1 MNYIAVYCI
10 ACFVLCAISIAEWF
24 RSRNVECAGVDALNV
39 AKKQLFLASFI
50 FLSITLFV
58 PILIKTLL
66 EHLFKNQSISA
77 PIIDLISTCVS
88 LLASLV
94 FVCCICGTLRI
105 RNCKKNWLTLLMEG
119 ACGFGVALPIILLAS
134 WLWLALLIALN
145 KFGFN
150 VTLQEQGPVILFS
163 KLSGFLPKF
172 LFSLAVITIAPIVEE
187 LIFRGGLYRVFKS
200 HLTRRSSAILTSII
214 FAALH
219 FNPVALLPLFIF
231 SIFLIKSY
239 DRSENIFVPIIM
251 HTIFNCNSLVLMA
264 LFHTQV

>member
-1 MNYIAVYCI
+1 MNYAAVYCV
-10 ACFVLCAISIAEWF
+10 ACFVLCAIGIVEWF
-24 RSRNVECAGVDALNV
+24 GSRNVECIGVGALNV
-39 AKKQLFLASFI
+39 AKERLLWAFSI

-58 PILIKTLL
+58 PILLKTLL
-66 EHLFKNQSISA
+66 EHLFGNQSIGA

-94 FVCCICGTLRI
+94 FACRIYGALRI
-105 RNCKKNWLTLLMEG
+105 RNCKKNWLTLLGEG
-119 ACGFGVALPIILLAS
+119 ACGFGVALPVVLLVS

-150 VTLQEQGPVILFS
+150 VALQEQGPVVLFG

-172 LFSLAVITIAPIVEE
+172 LFSLAAVAVAPVAEE

-200 HLTRRSSAILTSII
+200 HLTRGSSAILTSII

-219 FNPVALLPLFIF
+219 FSLVALLPLFTL
-231 SIFLIKSY
+231 SIFLIKGY
-239 DRSENIFVPIIM
+239 DRSGNIFAPIIM
-251 HTIFNCNSLVLMA
+251 HAIFNCNSLVLMA
-264 LFHTQV
+264 LFHPQV